1 MMSRYIISEQAT
13 AADFIPICMAIHE
26 MVGKL
31 PVTARS
37 SGQRGIRI
45 EEGAIIDDDY
55 SGPILEEVLRAGE
68 IRKVT
73 PSTGQ
78 YKGIPVIV
86 APIKDD
92 AGKTIAAIGLVDIT
106 GIFDLATLM
115 EHQSTIIKQVCGK
128 DPCPLPTE
136 QIRAKR

>member
-1 MMSRYIISEQAT
+1 MNRYVLSDK
-13 AADFIPICMAIHE
+13 AAASDWIPVCMAFHE

-31 PVTARS
+31 PITARS
-37 SGQRGIRI
+37 KENRGIRI
-45 EEGAIIDDDY
+45 EDGVVVDNDY
-55 SGPILEEVLRAGE
+55 SGPILEEVLKVGE

-73 PSTGQ
+73 PSSGQ

-86 APIKDD
+86 TPVKDGD
-92 AGKTIAAIGLVDIT
+92 GTTIAAIGLVDIT

>member
-1 MMSRYIISEQAT
+1 MSRYILSDQAEAT
-13 AADFIPICMAIHE
+13 EWIPVCMAIHE

-37 SGQRGIRI
+37 LEKRGIRI
-45 EEGAIIDDDY
+45 EDGVVVDDDY
-55 SGPILEEVLRAGE
+55 SGPILEEVLAAGE

-86 APIKDD
+86 APRKDD
-92 AGKTIAAIGLVDIT
+92 TVKTIAGIGLVDIT

-115 EHQSTIIKQVCGK
+115 EHQSTIIRQVCGK

>member
-1 MMSRYIISEQAT
+1 
-13 AADFIPICMAIHE
+13 MAIHE
-26 MVGKL
+26 MLGKL

-37 SGQRGIRI
+37 LEKNGIRI
-45 EEGAIIDDDY
+45 ENGTVADDNY
-55 SGPILEEVLRAGE
+55 SGPVLEEVLKAGE

-73 PSTGQ
+73 PSSGQ

-86 APIKDD
+86 APLKDD
-92 AGKTIAAIGLVDIT
+92 DGKTFAAIGVVDIT

-136 QIRAKR
+136 QISAKR

>member
-1 MMSRYIISEQAT
+1 MNRYVLSDQAV
-13 AADFIPICMAIHE
+13 AADWIPICMAIHE

-37 SGQRGIRI
+37 LENRGIRI
-45 EEGAIIDDDY
+45 EDGAVADNDY
-55 SGPILEEVLRAGE
+55 SGPILEEVLEVGE

-78 YKGIPVIV
+78 YKGVPVIV
-86 APIKDD
+86 APLKDD
-92 AGKTIAAIGLVDIT
+92 TGKTIAAVGLVDIT

-115 EHQSTIIKQVCGK
+115 EHQSAIIKQVCGK

>member
-1 MMSRYIISEQAT
+1 MNRYVLSSSSEPS
-13 AADFIPICMAIHE
+13 DWIPISMAIHE

-37 SGQRGIRI
+37 LEKNGIRI
-45 EEGAIIDDDY
+45 ENGTVADDNY
-55 SGPILEEVLRAGE
+55 SGPVLEEVLKAGE

-73 PSTGQ
+73 PSSGQ

-86 APIKDD
+86 APLKDD
-92 AGKTIAAIGLVDIT
+92 DGKTFAAIGVVDIT

-136 QIRAKR
+136 QISAKR

>member
-1 MMSRYIISEQAT
+1 MSRYVLSDQAGAT
-13 AADFIPICMAIHE
+13 DWIPVCMAIHE
-26 MVGKL
+26 IVGKL

-37 SGQRGIRI
+37 LEKRGIRI
-45 EEGAIIDDDY
+45 EDGAVVDNDY
-55 SGPILEEVLRAGE
+55 TGPVLEEVLKVGE

-73 PSTGQ
+73 PSNGQ

-86 APIKDD
+86 APVKNDE
-92 AGKTIAAIGLVDIT
+92 GKTIAAIGLVDIT

>member
-1 MMSRYIISEQAT
+1 MNRYILSDQAT
-13 AADFIPICMAIHE
+13 SPDLIPVCMAIHE

-37 SGQRGIRI
+37 KNNNGIRI
-45 EEGAIIDDDY
+45 EDGTVIDDNY
-55 SGPILEEVLRAGE
+55 TGPVLEEVLNTGE
-68 IRKVT
+68 LRKVT
-73 PSTGQ
+73 PVSGQ
-78 YKGIPVIV
+78 YKGVPVIV
-86 APIKDD
+86 SPVKDD
-92 AGKTIAAIGLVDIT
+92 NGATIVAIGLVDIT

-136 QIRAKR
+136 QISAKR